1 MPHPYSAADV
11 ITTGSLRRLRGS
23 HYSAQRAQLSQDALP
38 LIRQGPRCDDN
49 STRDNN
55 NNNNNRQTHRASRP
69 RSVPLI
75 PPAPPQPVFQPHQL
89 IAVCFNHMAGRECEH
104 CRQMESG
111 VMGLER
117 PDSEISSETLGQ
129 LPQHGYQQNESR
141 YSHASGGSG
150 EKPDDG
156 GEKGGKSTPPLP
168 INIYD
173 RRLSKLRLEMLG
185 LWGRTSKPRCLPAP
199 ANIELTYW

>member
-1 MPHPYSAADV
+1 MPHQYSAADV

-38 LIRQGPRCDDN
+38 LIRQGPRCDD
-49 STRDNN
+49 STRD
-55 NNNNNRQTHRASRP
+55 RQSPRARP

-104 CRQMESG
+104 CRQMERG
-111 VMGLER
+111 LMGQER
-117 PDSEISSETLGQ
+117 PDSELSSETLGQ
-129 LPQHGYQQNESR
+129 HHQHGYQQNENR
-141 YSHASGGSG
+141 YSGSEGNG

-156 GEKGGKSTPPLP
+156 GEKGGKSPPPP

-173 RRLSKLRLEMLG
+173 SRLSKLRLEMLG
-185 LWGRTSKPRCLPAP
+185 LWGRTSKSRFLPAP
-199 ANIELTYW
+199 ANVELTYW

>member
-11 ITTGSLRRLRGS
+11 ITSGSLRRLRGS
-23 HYSAQRAQLSQDALP
+23 HYSAQRAHLSQDALP
-38 LIRQGPRCDDN
+38 LIRQGPRCDDC
-49 STRDNN
+49 TRDS
-55 NNNNNRQTHRASRP
+55 NRQLPGARP

-104 CRQMESG
+104 CRQMERELIGQES
-111 VMGLER
+111 

-129 LPQHGYQQNESR
+129 HHHHHVYQQNEHR
-141 YSHASGGSG
+141 YSGSEGNG
-150 EKPDDG
+150 EKQPDDG
-156 GEKGGKSTPPLP
+156 GEKGGKSPPPP

-173 RRLSKLRLEMLG
+173 RRLSKLRLEMFG
-185 LWGRTSKPRCLPAP
+185 LWGRTSMTRLIQVP
-199 ANIELTYW
+199 ANVELTYW